1 MDGMN
6 EQEAKVNGILRSK
19 LLERNAMILK
29 KNKEMKITKEKNV
42 GGGRG
47 RTKMN
52 QDEKKA
58 SSSGKLL
65 MGGMQKNKPPK

>member
-1 MDGMN
+1 MN

-47 RTKMN
+47 RPKMN